1 LPSAIEQVHREYVR
15 RGLVVLA
22 VNMEES
28 RETVRDWVR
37 DRGITMDV
45 LLDMT
50 GDVNGAWNVTHS
62 PMVFLIGRDGR
73 LIARAIGNRPWT
85 EPEGRALLDALV
97 AP

>member
-1 LPSAIEQVHREYVR
+1 LPSAIEQVHREYAP

-28 RETVRDWVR
+28 RETVRAWVR

-45 LLDMT
+45 LLDVT
-50 GDVNGAWNVTHS
+50 GDVNAAWNVTHS
-62 PMVFLIGRDGR
+62 PMVFIIGRDGR

-85 EPEGRALLDALV
+85 EAEGRALLDALV

>member
-1 LPSAIEQVHREYVR
+1 LPSAIEQVHREYAP

-28 RETVRDWVR
+28 PETVRAWVR

-45 LLDMT
+45 LLDTT

-73 LIARAIGNRPWT
+73 LIARAIGNRAWT
-85 EPEGRALLDALV
+85 EPEGRALLDTLV

>member
-1 LPSAIEQVHREYVR
+1 MPSAIEQIHRAYAP

-28 RETVRDWVR
+28 RETVRAWVR

-45 LLDMT
+45 LLDVT
-50 GDVNGAWNVTHS
+50 GDVNAAWNVTHS

-73 LIARAIGNRPWT
+73 LIARAIGNRGWT